1 MEVASEGERLGAKE
15 LWKAFDA
22 AMNQAA
28 LARKVEALQL
38 KGPLRCKL
46 LAPQGAG
53 GRPSQ
58 QSHLRLRFSSIRPGE
73 NSDGRAHFS

>member
-1 MEVASEGERLGAKE
+1 MAIKSPKMEVASEGERLGAKE

-28 LARKVEALQL
+28 LARQVEALQL
-38 KGPLRCKL
+38 KGALRCKL

-53 GRPSQ
+53 GRT
-58 QSHLRLRFSSIRPGE
+58 FSAESFTTSIFE
-73 NSDGRAHFS
+73 YTTW